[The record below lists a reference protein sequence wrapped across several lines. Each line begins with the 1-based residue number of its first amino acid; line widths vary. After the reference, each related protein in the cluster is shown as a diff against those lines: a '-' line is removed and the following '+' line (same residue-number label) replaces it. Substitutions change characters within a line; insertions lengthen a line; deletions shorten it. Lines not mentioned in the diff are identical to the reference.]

1 MLDKLIGA
9 RTYILAVLASIV
21 GVYMSVDE
29 LLVFSGM
36 GDLPDVPAYV
46 LVWIG
51 AGTAATLRAAVANN
65 PPKPNA

>member
-1 MLDKLIGA
+1 MFDKLIGA

-36 GDLPDVPAYV
+36 GDLPDVPAFV
-46 LVWIG
+46 LVWLG
-51 AGTAATLRAAVANN
+51 AGTAATLRAAVTNSAAG
-65 PPKPNA
+65 K

>member
-1 MLDKLIGA
+1 MFDKLIGA

-29 LLVFSGM
+29 LLVFTGM
-36 GDLPDVPAYV
+36 GDLPDVPTYV

-51 AGTAATLRAAVANN
+51 AGTAATLRAAVSNSAAG
-65 PPKPNA
+65 K

>member
-21 GVYMSVDE
+21 GVYMSIDE
-29 LLVFSGM
+29 LVVYTGM
-36 GDLPDVPAYV
+36 GDLPDVPAFI

-51 AGTAATLRAAVANN
+51 AGTAATLRASVS
-65 PPKPNA
+65 NAAAGK

>member
-29 LLVFSGM
+29 LLVFTGM

-46 LVWIG
+46 LVWLG
-51 AGTAATLRAAVANN
+51 AGTAATLRAAVSNSSAG
-65 PPKPNA
+65 K